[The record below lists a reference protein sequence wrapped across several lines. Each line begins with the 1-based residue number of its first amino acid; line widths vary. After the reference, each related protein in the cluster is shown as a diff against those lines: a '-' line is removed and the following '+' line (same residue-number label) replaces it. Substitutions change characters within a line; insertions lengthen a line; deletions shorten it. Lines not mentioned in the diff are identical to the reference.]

1 MIHFNF
7 KFLLVGVLSLCSF
20 TGFSQA
26 GFNTGNAS
34 SILDG
39 SALTELEYSGDHNRG
54 FSFNSTHVYVA
65 DRQKVVTYYE
75 IGTANSGSLD
85 VTGITGGTLHLFDV
99 VATESGVLGSN
110 LALGNA
116 EGTAK
121 LKIYKWADHSSA
133 PTVLLEFTAP
143 NGSRLGEE
151 FTFSGSA
158 NGDGTL
164 HVLDRNSSNAYI
176 WSVVGGAIA
185 DQANPT
191 TINFA
196 GLSNPGAT
204 PNINAVYSAGVKY
217 WLVDGFS
224 IAPVLYSE
232 DGQTALT
239 SLAGGNISSS
249 RIGKDIVEFNNK
261 RYYITTKGNTG
272 AGIEVYDISGGDLAT
287 AFNTISPSTK
297 VYTSA
302 FNANANANANGITHI
317 ETHVDN
323 VNNEVHVLSGS
334 TNNGFEFVKIPGNDK
349 GLDFS
354 SVSSHFDGSALSDL
368 SIGNDGNRQ
377 NRGITF
383 NSTHAYVTDSYSSV
397 LFWDHSAANTV
408 AGQALPLGTGV
419 VNQGFYGL
427 KIVDLHATDNG
438 ILGSNSAKD
447 GSAGSTTLDIYRWDN
462 NTSDPVTILSYSN
475 PAHRLGDSFNFV
487 GDVQGDGKLY
497 AMAFGGNSLFVFD
510 MTNGTFNATPTE
522 ITFAGF
528 TNAGNYP
535 YVQPL
540 TSNGVDYLLVDGT
553 GIQPKLYSADGQTL
567 LAEAQIGSTGIKAQ
581 VIEFDNARYLMMTKT
596 GSFNETGNIPAG
608 VFIYDISGYDLAN
621 SISAAS
627 PSKLVYSGDYNS
639 FKNADQGGALE
650 IIHDSANE
658 EFYIMSGA
666 MNNGFEVLKFSE
678 STLSIEEIRG
688 ELDVRISVYPNPT
701 SNRIFIESNT
711 EVKSSIYNISGKK
724 MGVYNSKEIDMSA
737 FSNGIYIIDV
747 ESVDLS
753 NNKTFRIIKQ

>member
-39 SALTELEYSGDHNRG
+39 SDKGITGNDRG

-65 DRQKVVTYYE
+65 NTSKVVTYYE
-75 IGTANSGSLD
+75 IGTTNSGTLD
-85 VTGITGGTLHLFDV
+85 ATGIAGGTLHLFDV

-116 EGTAK
+116 DGTAK

-151 FTFSGSA
+151 FTFSGTA

-191 TINFA
+191 ILNFA
-196 GLSNPGAT
+196 GLANPGAT
-204 PNINAVYSAGVKY
+204 PNINAVYSKGVKY

-239 SLAGGNISSS
+239 TLTGGQISSN

-261 RYYITTKGNTG
+261 RYYITTKNGWSG
-272 AGIEVYDISGGDLAT
+272 AGFEVYDISGGDLVT
-287 AFNTISPSTK
+287 GFNSISPSTK
-297 VYTSA
+297 IYTSA
-302 FNANANANANGITHI
+302 FNANANSNANGVTHI
-317 ETHVDN
+317 ETAVDVIN
-323 VNNEVHVLSGS
+323 GEVHVLSGAAA
-334 TNNGFEFVKIPGNDK
+334 NGFEFVKIPGNDK

-354 SVSSHFDGSALSDL
+354 SVSTHFDGSALADL
-368 SIGNDGNRQ
+368 SIGNAGNRS
-377 NRGITF
+377 NRGISF
-383 NSTHAYVTDSYSSV
+383 NSTHAYVTSGNNSV
-397 LFWDHSAANTV
+397 LFWDHSAANSV
-408 AGQALPLGTGV
+408 AGQSLPLGTGV

-427 KIVDLHATDNG
+427 KISDLHAADNG
-438 ILGSNSAKD
+438 ILGTNTAKD
-447 GSAGSTTLDIYRWDN
+447 GAGGSTTLDVYRWDDN
-462 NTSDPVTILSYSN
+462 SSDPVNVLSYSN
-475 PAHRLGDSFNFV
+475 ANLRLGDSFNFV
-487 GDVQGDGKLY
+487 GDVQGDGNLHV
-497 AMAFGGNSLFVFD
+497 MATGGNKLFTFN
-510 MTNGTFNATPTE
+510 MSGGTINATPTE

-581 VIEFDNARYLMMTKT
+581 VIEFDNARYLMMTKV
-596 GSFNETGNIPAG
+596 GSFNDTGNIPAG

-621 SISAAS
+621 SINSAS

-701 SNRIFIESNT
+701 YNRIFIESNT

-724 MGVYNSKEIDMSA
+724 MGVYDSKEIDMSA

>member
-39 SALTELEYSGDHNRG
+39 SDKGITGNDRG

-65 DRQKVVTYYE
+65 NTSKVVTYYE
-75 IGTANSGSLD
+75 IGTTNSGTLD
-85 VTGITGGTLHLFDV
+85 ATGIAGGTLHLFDV
-99 VATESGVLGSN
+99 VATESGILGSN

-116 EGTAK
+116 DGTAK
-121 LKIYKWADHSSA
+121 LKIYKWENHSST

-191 TINFA
+191 ILNFA
-196 GLSNPGAT
+196 GLANPGAT
-204 PNINAVYSAGVKY
+204 PNINAVFSGGVKY

-239 SLAGGNISSS
+239 TLTGGDISSN

-261 RYYITTKGNTG
+261 RYYITTKNGWSG
-272 AGIEVYDISGGDLAT
+272 AGFEVYDISGGDLVT
-287 AFNTISPSTK
+287 GFNSISPSTK
-297 VYTSA
+297 IYTSA
-302 FNANANANANGITHI
+302 FNANATSNANGVTHI
-317 ETHVDN
+317 ETAVDIIN
-323 VNNEVHVLSGS
+323 GEVHVLSGAAA
-334 TNNGFEFVKIPGNDK
+334 NGFEFVKIPGNDK

-354 SVSSHFDGSALSDL
+354 SVSTHFDGSALADL
-368 SIGNDGNRQ
+368 SIGNAGNRT
-377 NRGITF
+377 NRGISF
-383 NSTHAYVTDSYSSV
+383 NSTHAYVTSGNNSV
-397 LFWDHSAANTV
+397 LFWDHSAANTI
-408 AGQALPLGTGV
+408 AGQSLDNGTAV
-419 VNQGFYGL
+419 TQGFYGL
-427 KIVDLHATDNG
+427 NITDLHATDNG
-438 ILGSNSAKD
+438 ILGTNTANT
-447 GSAGSTTLDIYRWDN
+447 GSTADSDQFNVYRWDDN
-462 NTSDPVTILSYSN
+462 SSEAEVILTFDTGTS
-475 PAHRLGDSFNFV
+475 RLGDSFNFI
-487 GDVQGDGKLY
+487 GDVQGDGKMY
-497 AMAFGGNSLFVFD
+497 AMAFGGNKLFVFD

-528 TNAGNYP
+528 TSAGNYP

-567 LAEAQIGSTGIKAQ
+567 LTEAKIGSTRIKAQ
-581 VIEFDNARYLMMTKT
+581 VLDFDNARYLMMTKV

-621 SISAAS
+621 SINSAS